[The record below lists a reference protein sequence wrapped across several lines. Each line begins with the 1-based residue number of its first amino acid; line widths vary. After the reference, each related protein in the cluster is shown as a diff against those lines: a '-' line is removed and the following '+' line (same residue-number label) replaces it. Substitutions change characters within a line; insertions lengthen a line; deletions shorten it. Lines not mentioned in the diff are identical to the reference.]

1 MATKKATTK
10 KAAVPEVL
18 EAEAP
23 EVALVLTESAGLI
36 DWLQGLATFFKTA
49 RAIEADAIA
58 TRDRVL
64 KLPVPTTKAED
75 AAIRQEALAARDKR
89 KGALAH
95 WDPIASLLSKLHK
108 RATSGRSRATDPLEE
123 AEKFATR
130 QHDTFERNEQRR
142 AAEEQDRIR
151 REEERKA
158 NEARERTL
166 AEFEAAALKAE
177 ESSPDLSAREEKF
190 VLLHSGLYA
199 DGTRAA
205 APAAAMLAA
214 GAAGYKNPAEMAPRL
229 IASDKIRAAITAR
242 QSAHTMRT
250 QIEVMREMPPAID
263 EDKVAA
269 AAPDLNSGDSHTWTA
284 ECLDPVALRD
294 AAFEQPVLGIPRDL
308 FVLDPVALN
317 RYARQLEKQ
326 VERWPGVKAT
336 RKTTI
341 RR

>member
-1 MATKKATTK
+1 MATKKT

-18 EAEAP
+18 EAEVP
-23 EVALVLTESAGLI
+23 EVALVLTESAGVI
-36 DWLQGLATFFKTA
+36 EWLQGLAPFFRTA
-49 RAIEADAIA
+49 KAIEADAVA

-64 KLPVPTTKAED
+64 KLKVPTTKAED
-75 AAIRQEALAARDKR
+75 AAMRQEALGARDKR
-89 KGALAH
+89 KAALAH

-108 RATSGRSRATDPLEE
+108 RATAGRSRATDPLEE

-130 QHDTFERNEQRR
+130 QHDTFEREETRR
-142 AAEEQDRIR
+142 AAEEQERIR
-151 REEERKA
+151 REEEQKA
-158 NEARERTL
+158 QADRDAKL
-166 AEFEAAALKAE
+166 AEFEAAVLAAE

-190 VLLHSGLYA
+190 VTVHCGLYA

-229 IASDKIRAAITAR
+229 IASDKIRAAIAAR

-250 QIEVMREMPPAID
+250 QLEVMREMPPAID
-263 EDKVAA
+263 EEKVDA
-269 AAPDLNSGDSHTWTA
+269 AAPQLNTGDSHTWTA
-284 ECLDPVALRD
+284 VCLDPVALRD
-294 AAFEQPVLGIPRDL
+294 AAFEQPKLGIPRDL

-317 RYARQLEKQ
+317 RYARSLEKQ
-326 VERWPGVKAT
+326 VERWPGVKAS